1 MVAIQD
7 QSCRRGLVP
16 MVKRDGTQ
24 GRLRCFFRMNRRDQI
39 KLTLERIKV
48 ARKLVAQQT
57 EYIRLA
63 KAVGYEPVHG
73 AAVLRRFRTQ
83 LSDQRAALLR
93 LTRGARTRPL
103 FPPIPA
109 RSSHR

>member
-1 MVAIQD
+1 
-7 QSCRRGLVP
+7 
-16 MVKRDGTQ
+16 
-24 GRLRCFFRMNRRDQI
+24 
-39 KLTLERIKV
+39 V

-63 KAVGYEPVHG
+63 KAVGYEPIHG
-73 AAVLRRFRTQ
+73 AVVLQRFRTQ

-93 LTRGARTRPL
+93 LTRAASTRPL
-103 FPPIPA
+103 LLSIPA